1 MQVCGSDRPDF
12 CAWVAVTKNVKTA
25 TRIDPQERSIGQF
38 DPRKRSKTVN
48 YGPPRGAKWDGVS
61 GASAV
66 LRSGARLQPL
76 EQAPRCGGA
85 PSTSLEHAP
94 H

>member
-1 MQVCGSDRPDF
+1 MQDSADF
-12 CAWVAVTKNVKTA
+12 APKTA
-25 TRIDPQERSIGQF
+25 LEPQKSKEGPLVPSI
-38 DPRKRSKTVN
+38 
-48 YGPPRGAKWDGVS
+48 KWDGCL
-61 GASAV
+61 G
-66 LRSGARLQPL
+66 LPRFCGLDSGARLQPL